1 MKKIIMH
8 LSAIFLVTLNLSA
21 SVPEGAFTSLHV
33 KVKDVDA
40 Y

>member
-21 SVPEGAFTSLHV
+21 SVPEELLHL
-33 KVKDVDA
+33 
-40 Y
+40 YM